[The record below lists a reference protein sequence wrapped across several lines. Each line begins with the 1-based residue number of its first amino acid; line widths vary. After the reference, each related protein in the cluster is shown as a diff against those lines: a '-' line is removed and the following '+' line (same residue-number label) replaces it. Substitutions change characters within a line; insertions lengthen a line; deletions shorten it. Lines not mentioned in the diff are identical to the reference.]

1 MRRLAAPLCALLVKS
16 NLKQRPGTVKK
27 CADICVALV
36 ELEQADTVVV
46 RSNAAYSI
54 TRCTGGLAAK

>member
-1 MRRLAAPLCALLVKS
+1 MCRLAAPLCALLVKG

-27 CADICVALV
+27 CTDICIALV

-46 RSNAAYSI
+46 RSPLLRTA
-54 TRCTGGLAAK
+54 